1 VIGSLAL
8 GGAETQLVRLVN
20 GLDRNR
26 FLPSII
32 CMSERGALVDSLA
45 TDVPVISADESKTTR
60 PSRNRMVLAFQIL
73 AWLGGTIRDQRP
85 HVVHAYLPAA
95 YVLGSLAA
103 SWVRVPLII
112 AGRRG
117 LTLPDVYG
125 TVRWRTLVMLANRV
139 IDVHICNS
147 KAVGNVAAEKEGV
160 KPERIRIVYNGI
172 DLPEPVPP
180 PALPPGWRSE
190 GASAAMVANL
200 IHYKGHRQALQA
212 VAKVVKRHPSFV
224 LVLMGEGPEREA
236 LTRLVEEL
244 GIGRQVIFAGTRP
257 DAARLLRGFDFT
269 LLGSSEEGFPNALM
283 ESMAVGVPVVS
294 TSVGGVPELVED
306 GVHGR
311 LVRFGDVDAMAGAM
325 TWMIE
330 HPDER
335 REMGERARRHIAD
348 EFSTERMVSR
358 TESVYEEFIR

>member
-1 VIGSLAL
+1 
-8 GGAETQLVRLVN
+8 
-20 GLDRNR
+20 
-26 FLPSII
+26 
-32 CMSERGALVDSLA
+32 
-45 TDVPVISADESKTTR
+45 
-60 PSRNRMVLAFQIL
+60 
-73 AWLGGTIRDQRP
+73 
-85 HVVHAYLPAA
+85 
-95 YVLGSLAA
+95 
-103 SWVRVPLII
+103 
-112 AGRRG
+112 
-117 LTLPDVYG
+117 
-125 TVRWRTLVMLANRV
+125 
-139 IDVHICNS
+139 
-147 KAVGNVAAEKEGV
+147 
-160 KPERIRIVYNGI
+160 
-172 DLPEPVPP
+172 
-180 PALPPGWRSE
+180 
-190 GASAAMVANL
+190 
-200 IHYKGHRQALQA
+200 
-212 VAKVVKRHPSFV
+212 
-224 LVLMGEGPEREA
+224 MGEGPEREA